1 MLWLKCFHL
10 LFVIA
15 WLAGV
20 FYLPRIFVHYVEGRA
35 AGEDVRRLVTMA
47 GRLHGFMTVMALL
60 ALTLGLLLW
69 GLYADAYLAAHWLR
83 VKLLFVLA
91 LVIYHLYCR
100 ALLLRMRRGEALPGG
115 LVLRVLNES
124 ALLIVVPI
132 LILAVVKPF

>member
-1 MLWLKCFHL
+1 MLWLKTFHL

-35 AGEDVRRLVTMA
+35 ASEDVRRLVTMA
-47 GRLHGFMTVMALL
+47 GRLYGFMTVMAAL

-69 GLYADAYLAAHWLR
+69 KSFADAYLGAGWLR
-83 VKLLFVLA
+83 MKLLLVAA
-91 LVIYHLYCR
+91 LVGYHFYCR
-100 ALLLRMRRGEALPGG
+100 LLLGRMRRGEALPGG
-115 LVLRVLNES
+115 IALRILNEG

>member
-60 ALTLGLLLW
+60 ALSLGLLLW
-69 GLYADAYLAAHWLR
+69 VRFADAYLGAGWLR
-83 VKLLFVLA
+83 LKLLFVAA
-91 LVIYHLYCR
+91 LVGYHFYCR
-100 ALLLRMRRGEALPGG
+100 ELLVRMRHGDALPGAIA
-115 LVLRVLNES
+115 LRVLNEG
-124 ALLIVVPI
+124 ALLIVIPI

>member
-1 MLWLKCFHL
+1 MLWIKCFHL

-47 GRLHGFMTVMALL
+47 ARLQGFMTLMALL
-60 ALTLGLLLW
+60 ALSLGVLLW
-69 GLYADAYLAAHWLR
+69 RLYADAYAGAGWLR
-83 VKLLFVLA
+83 LKLFFVLA
-91 LVIYHLYCR
+91 LVAYQLYCR
-100 ALLLRMRRGEALPGG
+100 ALLLRMRRGEPLPGG
-115 LVLRVLNES
+115 IALRLLNEG
-124 ALLIVVPI
+124 ALLIVLPI

>member
-1 MLWLKCFHL
+1 MLWYKCFHL

-60 ALTLGLLLW
+60 ALGLGLTLW
-69 GLYADAYLAAHWLR
+69 SLYADAYLGARWLR

-100 ALLLRMRRGEALPGG
+100 ALLLRMCRGEALPGAI
-115 LVLRVLNES
+115 VLRLLNEG

>member
-10 LFVIA
+10 LFVIS

-60 ALTLGLLLW
+60 ALSLGSLLW
-69 GLYADAYLAAHWLR
+69 MSYADAYLGAGWLR
-83 VKLLFVLA
+83 TKMLFVAALA
-91 LVIYHLYCR
+91 GYHLYCR
-100 ALLLRMRRGEALPGG
+100 SLLARMRTGADLPGG
-115 LVLRVLNES
+115 LALRILNES

>member
-35 AGEDVRRLVTMA
+35 AGEDVRRLIIMA
-47 GRLHGFMTVMALL
+47 GRLFGVMTVMALIAIAL
-60 ALTLGLLLW
+60 GLTLW
-69 GLYADAYLAAHWLR
+69 ISYADAYAAAGWLPL
-83 VKLLFVLA
+83 KMAFVA
-91 LVIYHLYCR
+91 GVVVYHLYCGHLLR
-100 ALLLRMRRGEALPGG
+100 RMRAGEVLPGRIALRLLNEGALLL
-115 LVLRVLNES
+115 
-124 ALLIVVPI
+124 LIPI

>member
-69 GLYADAYLAAHWLR
+69 RLYAEAYLAAGWLR
-83 VKLLFVLA
+83 LKLLFVLT
-91 LVIYHLYCR
+91 LVAYHLYCR
-100 ALLLRMRRGEALPGG
+100 ALLLRMRRGGTLPGG
-115 LVLRVLNES
+115 IALRILNEG
-124 ALLIVVPI
+124 ALLIVIPI